1 MMRNN
6 AVAYLRQAAQNTP
19 DKPAISDSRSTLS
32 YARLWDGACRAATVI
47 SRRLDGERRAPV
59 FVCIGRT
66 VESVLAFFGAAASG
80 NFYVPIDPA
89 LPDSRLE
96 RMAQVIRPAL
106 VILTGADTRALP
118 FGDVPAVSLPE
129 LLAEAGDGALVDRIV
144 GDILDVDPLYCM
156 FTSGSTGTPKG
167 VLVSHRSV
175 IDLAE
180 QFTDIFG
187 LDGDCVFGNQ
197 APFDFDVSVKDIYLS
212 VKNGAEVHIL
222 EKSLFSQPMRLVER
236 MEEHG
241 VNTVIWS
248 VSAMKLLSALRTF
261 DKFTLPSLRLVMF
274 SGEALPCKVLNDWRE
289 HLPQARFVNL
299 YGPTEITCNCTYYKV
314 ERPFAD
320 TEKLP
325 IGRAFPN
332 CDVFL
337 LDGDRPV
344 SGPGQAGEIC
354 VSGTCLALGYYA
366 DPQQTGLAFC
376 PDPRYTGWARPM
388 YRTGD
393 LGAWDGDGQL
403 LFLGRADSQVKYMGF
418 RIELGEIET
427 AANAVDFVTSACC
440 LFDQAREQL
449 CLFYQSEER
458 DDKGL
463 ILTLRRTLPKHLV
476 PTRLY
481 WFDRLPENRTGK
493 IDRAA
498 LRRDYIESTGGQ

>member
-1 MMRNN
+1 MMNS
-6 AVAYLRQAAQNTP
+6 VIAYLRRAAQDTP
-19 DKPAISDSRSTLS
+19 DRTAFSDAVSALS
-32 YARLWDGACRAATVI
+32 YARLWEGARRAAAAI
-47 SRRLDGERRAPV
+47 SRRLDGRRRAPV

-66 VESVLAFFGAAASG
+66 VDSVLAFFGVAASG

-96 RMAQVIRPAL
+96 RMARVIRPAL
-106 VILTGADTRALP
+106 VILTDADTRSLP
-118 FGDVPAVSLPE
+118 FGDVPTVCLPE
-129 LLAEAGDGALVDRIV
+129 LLAEDGDGELADRIER
-144 GDILDVDPLYCM
+144 DILDVDPLYCM

-180 QFTDIFG
+180 QFTNIFG

-197 APFDFDVSVKDIYLS
+197 APFDFDVSVKDIYLA
-212 VKNGAEVHIL
+212 VKHGAEVHIL
-222 EKSLFSQPMRLVER
+222 EKPLFSQPVRLVER

-241 VNTVIWS
+241 VNTAIWS

-261 DKFTLPSLRLVMF
+261 DKRALPSLRLVMF

-289 HLPQARFVNL
+289 HLPRARFVNL
-299 YGPTEITCNCTYYKV
+299 YGPTEITCNCAYYKI

-320 TEKLP
+320 TERLP

-337 LDGDRPV
+337 LDGDKPV
-344 SGPGQAGEIC
+344 SEPGRTGEIC
-354 VSGTCLALGYYA
+354 VSGSCLALGYYG
-366 DPQQTGLAFC
+366 DSRQTGAAFC
-376 PDPRYTGWARPM
+376 PDPRYPDWPRPM

-403 LFLGRADSQVKYMGF
+403 LFLGRGDSQVKYMGF
-418 RIELGEIET
+418 RVELGEIET

-440 LFDQAREQL
+440 LFDEAKEQL

-458 DDKGL
+458 DDRGL
-463 ILTLRRTLPKHLV
+463 VQALRRVLPKHMA

-481 WFDRLPENRTGK
+481 WFERLPENRTGK

>member
-1 MMRNN
+1 MINN
-6 AVAYLRQAAQNTP
+6 TIAYLRRAARRTP
-19 DKPAISDSRSTLS
+19 DKTACSDAHMDLS
-32 YARLWDGACRAATVI
+32 YARLWDGTCRVATAL
-47 SRRLDGERRAPV
+47 SRRLDGERRAPI
-59 FVCIGRT
+59 FVCVGRT
-66 VESVLAFFGAAASG
+66 VNSVLAFFGAAASG

-96 RMAQVIRPAL
+96 RMAEVLQPRL
-106 VILTGADTRALP
+106 VILTGPDTRPLP
-118 FGDVPAVSLPE
+118 FGEALTVPLSE
-129 LLAEAGDGALVDRIV
+129 LLACKADSGLVGRIEAE
-144 GDILDVDPLYCM
+144 ILDVDPLYCM

-167 VLVSHRSV
+167 VLISHRSV
-175 IDLAE
+175 IDMAE
-180 QFTDIFG
+180 QFTDVFG

-197 APFDFDVSVKDIYLS
+197 APFDFDVSVKDLYLS

-222 EKSLFSQPMRLVER
+222 EKPLFSQPVRLAER
-236 MEEHG
+236 MEGRG

-248 VSAMKLLSALRTF
+248 VSAMKLFTALHAF
-261 DKFTLPSLRLVMF
+261 DKLSLPSLRLVMF

-289 HLPQARFVNL
+289 HLPKARFVNL
-299 YGPTEITCNCTYYKV
+299 YGPTEITCNCTYY
-314 ERPFAD
+314 EIDRPFAD
-320 TEKLP
+320 SETLP

-337 LDGDRPV
+337 LDGDEPV
-344 SGPGQAGEIC
+344 DKPGRTGEIC
-354 VSGTCLALGYYA
+354 VSGTCLALGYYGN
-366 DPQQTGLAFC
+366 PEQTGLAFR
-376 PDPRYTGWARPM
+376 PDPRCTLWPRPM

-393 LGAWDGDGQL
+393 LGAWDGDGRL
-403 LFLGRADSQVKYMGF
+403 LFLGRKDSQVKYMGF

-427 AANAVDFVTSACC
+427 AANAVDFVSSACC
-440 LFDQAREQL
+440 LFDQGKEQL

-463 ILTLRRTLPKHLV
+463 ILALRRTLPKHMT

-481 WFDRLPENRTGK
+481 WFARLPENRTGK

>member
-1 MMRNN
+1 MINN
-6 AVAYLRQAAQNTP
+6 AIAYLRQAAERTP
-19 DKPAISDSRSTLS
+19 DKTAFSDAHMDLS
-32 YARLWDGACRAATVI
+32 YARLWDGA
-47 SRRLDGERRAPV
+47 RRVGSAVSQRLGGARRAPV

-66 VESVLAFFGAAASG
+66 VGSVLAFFGAAASG

-96 RMAQVIRPAL
+96 RMVQAIRPRL
-106 VILTGADTRALP
+106 VITTGPDTRPLP
-118 FGDVPAVSLPE
+118 FGDVPVAELSE
-129 LLAEAGDGALVDRIV
+129 LLSAKADIGLVERIE
-144 GDILDVDPLYCM
+144 GEILDVDPLYCM

-167 VLVSHRSV
+167 VLISHRSV
-175 IDLAE
+175 IDMAE
-180 QFTDIFG
+180 QFTDVFG

-197 APFDFDVSVKDIYLS
+197 APFDFDVSVKDIYLA
-212 VKNGAEVHIL
+212 VKNGAQVHIL
-222 EKSLFSQPMRLVER
+222 EKPLFSQPVRLVER
-236 MEEHG
+236 MEGRG
-241 VNTVIWS
+241 VNTIIWS

-261 DKFTLPSLRLVMF
+261 DKLSLPSLRTVMF
-274 SGEALPCKVLNDWRE
+274 SGEALPCKVLNDWRG
-289 HLPQARFVNL
+289 HLPGARFVNL

-320 TEKLP
+320 SERLP

-337 LDGDRPV
+337 LDGDEPV
-344 SGPGQAGEIC
+344 TKPGRTGEIC
-354 VSGTCLALGYYA
+354 VSGTCLALGYYGN
-366 DPQQTGLAFC
+366 PEQTETAFR
-376 PDPRYTGWARPM
+376 PDPRCKGWPRPM

-393 LGAWDGDGQL
+393 LGAWDVDGEL

-418 RIELGEIET
+418 RIELGEIEL
-427 AANAVDFVTSACC
+427 AASAVDFVTSACC
-440 LFDQAREQL
+440 LFDHDREQL
-449 CLFYQSEER
+449 CLFYQSKER

-463 ILTLRRTLPKHLV
+463 ILALRRTLPKHMA

-481 WFDRLPENRTGK
+481 WFERLPENRTGK